1 MPNRIIK
8 ESICVSD
15 SIDCLNWFEEVLFYR
30 LIVNCDDYGR
40 FDGRVAVIKNRLFPL
55 KDNVTAKSVKDGI
68 NKLASVGLV
77 SKYDVEGKPYLHL
90 PTWNDHQNVRAKR
103 SKYPEPV
110 EHMNTSECICIH
122 MNANVPDIRIQSESL
137 SEYERED
144 VPDTNVGH
152 NTHTKKFTPPTVDQV
167 AEYCKERRNGIDAQR
182 FVDYYTSNGW
192 MVGRNKMKDWKATV
206 RTWERTQ
213 NNGKTPKFEER
224 NYTEA
229 ELNARIADPLAEL
242 LGEM

>member
-15 SIDCLNWFEEVLFYR
+15 SIDCLTWFEEVLFYR

-55 KDNVTAKSVKDGI
+55 KDNITIKSVKDGI

-77 SKYDVEGKPYLHL
+77 SKYEVDGKPYLCL

-110 EHMNTSECICIH
+110 DNVNTSEYICNH
-122 MNANVPDIRIQSESL
+122 MNANVPDIRIQSESV
-137 SEYERED
+137 SEYD
-144 VPDTNVGH
+144 SICATDTEVGPK
-152 NTHTKKFTPPTVDQV
+152 TTKRFTPPTLEQV
-167 AEYCKERRNGIDAQR
+167 VEYCRERNNSVDAQR
-182 FVDYYTSNGW
+182 FIDYYTANGW
-192 MVGRNKMKDWKATV
+192 MVGRNKMKDWKASV
-206 RTWERTQ
+206 RTWERSQKGAT
-213 NNGKTPKFEER
+213 KFEER
-224 NYTEA
+224 SYTRE
-229 ELNARIADPLAEL
+229 ELDAKIRDPLADL
-242 LGEM
+242 LED